1 MEGHQGLC
9 IVNTAAELCTYIP
22 TNTNDD
28 VLITIPVVIQSIHN
42 SSVFVFS
49 RDIVS
54 ATKIIVVHGFI
65 HEISGIGP
73 VSLEAVEE

>member
-42 SSVFVFS
+42 SRVFS

-73 VSLEAVEE
+73 VSLGAIEE